1 MSQLLYN
8 YFGINADAQTTS
20 GVMNTQPQLADQSI
34 TVGLGSAG
42 SLLLSPFLALLPFMP
57 VAVPL
62 ILLFLSKLPVFVSA
76 PCIYIKPCR
85 LRTAW
90 HEGARKAFKKPFFA
104 NNR

>member
-8 YFGINADAQTTS
+8 YFGINADGATS
-20 GVMNTQPQLADQSI
+20 SDPMSSQPHLADQSI

-62 ILLFLSKLPVFVSA
+62 VLLFLSKLELA
-76 PCIYIKPCR
+76 PCICGNTVPFAPHGMKDPKN
-85 LRTAW
+85 LRTVS
-90 HEGARKAFKKPFFA
+90 
-104 NNR
+104 